1 MHRLRLSAVDSRY
14 ASQAEL
20 DTAEI
25 DTSQIPIGEDGKS
38 WQLAAHQVETIRSLR
53 LDDAPIVI
61 NEAMTGDG
69 KTLAGWFQL
78 FSEKWQSFAMYPTN
92 ALAYDQQQ
100 GFNKLMQ
107 VWTPPNWA
115 RKPRHRMLSA
125 YEIDR
130 FSFGVDLKTSRKDKI
145 EAMVAW
151 KNYIQ
156 TNPDIFHLI
165 MNFSY
170 KQQGE
175 ASDFLP
181 TFIANRFRLFIFD
194 EFHLFGVEQIA
205 SVMIAM
211 LLIKQI
217 ESRSNP
223 HKFLFLSA
231 TPQSQL
237 KQLATRVGLEIA
249 DPINGH
255 YEHGKSQPSEGYRR
269 ILRETN
275 LLLYSGKLEDWV
287 KEQFEDV
294 IKPFFM
300 EHQSVATGLII
311 ANSVATAHR
320 IYAYLKP
327 RLEPITG
334 KDSVQINT
342 GLTPKADRGIDFK
355 LLVATS
361 TVDVGVD
368 FKINLLI
375 FESRDAASHTQRLG
389 RLGRHETDKYGNCF
403 QVYEAH
409 ALLPDWVIEGVMQ
422 KFPEGSQV
430 SREEYAI
437 ILQEQFS
444 SQQDFSKYIHH
455 WAGIQAGKLLK
466 EMRDNSIYTQYKLSR
481 EVLEADFKALF
492 GKSVR
497 KYIVLK
503 KAGDEEII
511 QEASSFRGG
520 SRFTALIQ
528 DPETASQHIVSYNLM
543 TLLRRA
549 DLIAIPKEKLLQEAQ
564 WLGQS
569 IESLEK
575 SNPLATYQLIGWR
588 EDYRDITIYLDTTL
602 PEEKLQQIIVQNRF
616 RIDCAGIP
624 DLYEL
629 NKDLYDRNLVV
640 FIIPNKDAYTVR
652 KLLRIGFQLELFEFS
667 DANGTDGTIAFGRDA
682 LLLESVYL
690 RRKSQN
696 AIFW

>member
-1 MHRLRLSAVDSRY
+1 MPQLRLSAVDSRY

-25 DTSQIPIGEDGKS
+25 DPSQIPNGEDGKS
-38 WQLAAHQVETIRSLR
+38 WQLAEHQVETIRSLR
-53 LDDAPIVI
+53 FDDAPIVI

-78 FSEKWQSFAMYPTN
+78 LSEKWRSFAMYPTN

-100 GFNKLMQ
+100 GFDELMQ
-107 VWTPPNWA
+107 QWTAPNWA

-125 YEIDR
+125 YEIDQY
-130 FSFGVDLKTSRKDKI
+130 SIGGGLDVSRKDEL
-145 EAMVAW
+145 EAMM
-151 KNYIQ
+151 KRQDYIQ

-165 MNFSY
+165 MNFTY

-181 TFIANRFRLFIFD
+181 TFVTNRFRLFIFD
-194 EFHLFGVEQIA
+194 EFHLFGIEQIA

-217 ESRSNP
+217 ENQSDPR
-223 HKFLFLSA
+223 KFLFLSA

-237 KQLATRVGLEIA
+237 KHLAARVGLEIA
-249 DPINGH
+249 DPIGGH
-255 YEHGKSQPSEGYRR
+255 YEYGKLQPSDGYRR
-269 ILRETN
+269 ILHGAN
-275 LLLYSGKLEDWV
+275 LSLYSGHLEDWV
-287 KEQFEDV
+287 KEHFEDT

-300 EHQSVATGLII
+300 ENRSAGTGLII

-320 IYAYLKP
+320 IHAYLKP
-327 RLEPITG
+327 LLEPITG
-334 KDSVQINT
+334 EKSVQINT
-342 GLTPKADRGIDFK
+342 GLTPKADKTNDFK

-375 FESRDAASHTQRLG
+375 FESRDAASHIQRLG
-389 RLGRHETDKYGNCF
+389 RLGRHENDKQGNHF
-403 QVYEAH
+403 QTYEAH
-409 ALLPDWVIEGVMQ
+409 ALLPEWVIEGVMQ
-422 KFPEGSQV
+422 KFPEDSQT
-430 SREEYAI
+430 SREEYRQI
-437 ILQEQFS
+437 VQEHFS
-444 SQQDFSKYIHH
+444 PQQDFSNYIHR

-466 EMRDNSIYTQYKLSR
+466 EMRDNSIYTQYELSR
-481 EVLEADFKALF
+481 EVLEQDFKALF

-497 KYIVLK
+497 KYFALK
-503 KAGDEEII
+503 KAGDAEII

-520 SRFTALIQ
+520 SSFTALIQ
-528 DPETASQHIVSYNLM
+528 DPETDSQQIVSYNLM

-549 DLIAIPKEKLLQEAQ
+549 ELQAIPKEALLEEARRR
-564 WLGQS
+564 GQNV
-569 IESLEK
+569 ESLEK
-575 SNPLATYQLIGWR
+575 TEPLASYQLIGWR
-588 EDYRDITIYLDTTL
+588 DDYRDITIYLDTTL
-602 PEEKLQQIIVQNRF
+602 PEEKLQQVIVQNRF

-629 NKDLYDRNLVV
+629 NKDLYDRNLVI
-640 FIIPNKDAYTVR
+640 FIIPNKDAYTIR
-652 KLLRIGFQLELFEFS
+652 KLLRIGFQLELFDFS
-667 DANGTDGTIAFGRDA
+667 DAGSISGTIAFGRDA
-682 LLLESVYL
+682 LLLDSVYQ
-690 RRKSQN
+690 RRKAQN